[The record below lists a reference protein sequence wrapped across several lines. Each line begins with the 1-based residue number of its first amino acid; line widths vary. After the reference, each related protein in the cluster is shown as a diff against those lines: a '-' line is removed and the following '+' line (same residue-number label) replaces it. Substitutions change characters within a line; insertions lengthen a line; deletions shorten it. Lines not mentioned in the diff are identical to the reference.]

1 MLDENLP
8 SVEVTLPLE
17 HAVHKGEEL
26 HLNLFTMRLFPAR

>member
-17 HAVHKGEEL
+17 HAVHKGGKSSI
-26 HLNLFTMRLFPAR
+26 